1 MSEVTTIQLRKET
14 RAELREF
21 GMKGESYDDVLQ
33 KLMDAARMM
42 AFFEDIDSILET
54 EEFVSLD
61 EI

>member
-1 MSEVTTIQLRKET
+1 
-14 RAELREF
+14 
-21 GMKGESYDDVLQ
+21 MKGESYDDVLQ